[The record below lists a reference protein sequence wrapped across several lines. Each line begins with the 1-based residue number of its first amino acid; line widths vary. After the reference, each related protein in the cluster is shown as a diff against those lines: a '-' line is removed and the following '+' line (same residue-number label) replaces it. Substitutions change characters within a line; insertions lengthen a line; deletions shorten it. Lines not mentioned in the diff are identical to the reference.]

1 MSDTVS
7 ANSRLQVGV
16 AVLVAAGAVAWLA
29 GHFSEASVERQ
40 ATARQARASVQEA
53 AADPRTTTITL
64 PQRTNNA
71 WEMPV
76 FELKGLD
83 GKNHRLADWKGKVIM
98 LNFWASWCAPCQY
111 EIPDFVEYQRR
122 YGDKGLQVVGL
133 GLDEERKLRNVAR
146 TLGINYP
153 VLVAD
158 LANPDNAALLPQWGN
173 GEQIVPYT
181 VVISQ
186 TGRMVYIHRGRMGDE
201 EFNLYVRP
209 LLEGERQ
216 AS

>member
-7 ANSRLQVGV
+7 ANSRLQIGV
-16 AVLVAAGAVAWLA
+16 AVLIATGAVAWLA
-29 GHFSEASVERQ
+29 GHFSEASVEESQ
-40 ATARQARASVQEA
+40 VGSSVQEVV
-53 AADPRTTTITL
+53 ADLPTTTITL

-76 FELKGLD
+76 FELRGLD
-83 GKNHRLADWKGKVIM
+83 GKSYRLADWKGKVIM

-111 EIPDFVEYQRR
+111 EIPDFVEYQHR

-133 GLDEERKLRNVAR
+133 GLDEERKLRNVVR

-153 VLVAD
+153 VLIAD
-158 LANPDNAALLPQWGN
+158 LADPDNAALLPQWGN
-173 GEQIVPYT
+173 TEQIVPYT

-209 LLEGERQ
+209 LLEGGVTN

>member
-1 MSDTVS
+1 MSDMVP
-7 ANSRLQVGV
+7 ANSRLQIGV
-16 AVLVAAGAVAWLA
+16 AVLVAAGAIVWLA
-29 GHFSEASVERQ
+29 SHFSEASV
-40 ATARQARASVQEA
+40 ARQARAQQAQA
-53 AADPRTTTITL
+53 AAVDPRTTTITL

-83 GKNHRLADWKGKVIM
+83 GKRHRLADWKGKVIM

-111 EIPDFVEYQRR
+111 EIPDFVEYQHR
-122 YGDKGLQVVGL
+122 YGDKGLQVIGL

-153 VLVAD
+153 VLIAD
-158 LANPDNAALLPQWGN
+158 LANPDHAALLPQWGN
-173 GEQIVPYT
+173 SEQIVPYT

-201 EFNLYVRP
+201 EFDLYVKP
-209 LLEGERQ
+209 LLEGGSTN